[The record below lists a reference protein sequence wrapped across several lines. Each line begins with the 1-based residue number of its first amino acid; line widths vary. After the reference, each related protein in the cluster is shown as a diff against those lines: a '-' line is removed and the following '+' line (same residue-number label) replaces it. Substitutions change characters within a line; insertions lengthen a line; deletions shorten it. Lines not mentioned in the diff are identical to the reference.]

1 MRTRPESLAGVLMS
15 DRHIDLHPTTME
27 SNKNQ
32 DLEWSHL
39 FAAPLNPTA
48 FAALSANGVLGNP
61 SAMHYPSPGP
71 SSSWSQ
77 SAAARPYAGERSN
90 PGLPPSLW
98 MSTTTTQSPPLVRDP
113 VHHSYSPISPTSPS
127 TDSKSTLFTD
137 IFSDDLFTPLGPP
150 LSPQH
155 TSPFTSP
162 RLSGSPVLKASPDP
176 DIDPDHLAKEDPLA
190 TQVWK
195 MYARTKVSLPHAQRM
210 ENITWRMMALALK
223 KKKEEEDASASADA
237 HQPNPAHPDQPTP
250 ALSSLPSEED
260 QPPPPSDERG
270 RRIDKGKAPVRVVGF
285 DGLTQDGL
293 DEQESVFPF
302 LSPCLIFSFCFQ
314 GLFPWIGGQ

>member
-1 MRTRPESLAGVLMS
+1 MRTRPESLAGEVMS
-15 DRHIDLHPTTME
+15 DRASLHPTTME
-27 SNKNQ
+27 SNKHQ
-32 DLEWSHL
+32 DIEWSHL
-39 FAAPLNPTA
+39 FANPAVFTAVAPNG
-48 FAALSANGVLGNP
+48 ALAN
-61 SAMHYPSPGP
+61 PSPGP

-77 SAAARPYAGERSN
+77 SAAARPYAYAGERSN

-98 MSTTTTQSPPLVRDP
+98 MSTTTQPPLLVPDRLH
-113 VHHSYSPISPTSPS
+113 HHSYSPISPTSPS

-162 RLSGSPVLKASPDP
+162 RISGSPVIKASPES
-176 DIDPDHLAKEDPLA
+176 DIDPDQLAKEDPLA

-237 HQPNPAHPDQPTP
+237 HQPNSAQPDQPAP
-250 ALSSLPSEED
+250 APPSPPSEEN
-260 QPPPPSDERG
+260 QLPPPSDERG

-293 DEQESVFPF
+293 DEQESVYSFF
-302 LSPCLIFSFCFQ
+302 HFFQLALFFHSIFKGCSH
-314 GLFPWIGGQ
+314 GLEGNEQV

>member
-1 MRTRPESLAGVLMS
+1 
-15 DRHIDLHPTTME
+15 ME
-27 SNKNQ
+27 SNRNQ
-32 DLEWSHL
+32 DLDWSHL
-39 FAAPLNPTA
+39 FAAPLNPAA
-48 FAALSANGVLGNP
+48 FAA
-61 SAMHYPSPGP
+61 MYPSPG
-71 SSSWSQ
+71 
-77 SAAARPYAGERSN
+77 AARPYAYAGERSN

-98 MSTTTTQSPPLVRDP
+98 MSTTNHPSPHPVPDPL
-113 VHHSYSPISPTSPS
+113 HSYSPISPTSPS

-137 IFSDDLFTPLGPP
+137 IFSDDLFPALGPP

-162 RLSGSPVLKASPDP
+162 RLSGSPVLKPS

-223 KKKEEEDASASADA
+223 KKKEEEEASANADT
-237 HQPNPAHPDQPTP
+237 HPAQPDQPTP
-250 ALSSLPSEED
+250 SPPSKVDHLP
-260 QPPPPSDERG
+260 PLSDERG

-293 DEQESVFPF
+293 EEQESVFL
-302 LSPCLIFSFCFQ
+302 LS
-314 GLFPWIGGQ
+314 